1 MTQIKELYDETGKPG
16 VIETNDF
23 GYYMQLKKQ
32 DVPVIFTG
40 DAEKTLTLW
49 RDLTNYLRVDL
60 GVDVAVC
67 ETPHL
72 CSKDHDSMDDDW
84 Y

>member
-1 MTQIKELYDETGKPG
+1 MTNMTNTKPG
-16 VIETNDF
+16 VTETNDF

-40 DAEKTLTLW
+40 DVDKLLILW
-49 RDLTNYLRVDL
+49 REITDYLNDTH
-60 GVDVAVC
+60 DVNMCPC

-72 CSKDHDSMDDDW
+72 CSKDYDSMDDDW

>member
-1 MTQIKELYDETGKPG
+1 MTNMTNTKPG

-23 GYYMQLKKQ
+23 GYYTQLLKQ

-40 DAEKTLTLW
+40 DLDKLLTLW
-49 RDLTNYLRVDL
+49 QEITNYLHEIH
-60 GVDVAVC
+60 DVNMLVC
-67 ETPHL
+67 KTPHL
-72 CSKDHDSMDDDW
+72 CSKDHDSMDNDW

>member
-1 MTQIKELYDETGKPG
+1 MTNTKPG

-49 RDLTNYLRVDL
+49 RDLTDYLRVD
-60 GVDVAVC
+60 
-67 ETPHL
+67 
-72 CSKDHDSMDDDW
+72 
-84 Y
+84 

>member
-1 MTQIKELYDETGKPG
+1 MTNMTNTKPG

-40 DAEKTLTLW
+40 DAEKALTLW
-49 RDLTNYLRVDL
+49 RDLTDYLRVDL

>member
-1 MTQIKELYDETGKPG
+1 MTNMTNTKPG

-49 RDLTNYLRVDL
+49 RDLTDQTMIAWITIGINF
-60 GVDVAVC
+60 
-67 ETPHL
+67 
-72 CSKDHDSMDDDW
+72 KIK
-84 Y
+84 